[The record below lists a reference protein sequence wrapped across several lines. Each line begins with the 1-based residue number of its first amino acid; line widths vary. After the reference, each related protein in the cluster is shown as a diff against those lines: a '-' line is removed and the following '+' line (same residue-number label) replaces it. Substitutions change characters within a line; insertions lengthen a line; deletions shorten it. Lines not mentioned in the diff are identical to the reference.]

1 MQIKMSN
8 FRMSAFCVALSIS
21 GALYGAGV
29 AGPFAPASP
38 AGDWSGS
45 LKAGFQT
52 LKVVFHVR
60 ETGCTL
66 DSPDQGA
73 YGIPGVMR
81 SAETGS
87 TEMTFKPIGGSFKGK
102 LKDGKL
108 VGVWR
113 QGGGE
118 FPLTLVA
125 GKVEMKRPQDPKP
138 PFSYET
144 EQVTFK
150 NADASLS
157 GTLTL
162 PEDCNGETPVL
173 LMVTG
178 SGPQNRDEEVFNH
191 RPFAVI
197 ADYLARRGVATLRY
211 DDRGV
216 GESKG
221 KTKNISIE
229 DIMMDAES
237 GADLLRKRF
246 AHIGVLGHSEGG
258 TVAFM
263 LAQRGKADFI
273 VSLAASAL
281 KFGDALDGQLRAQL
295 KSAGK
300 SDREIEKELPG
311 LKRAFIHDDD
321 GIRRYL
327 DYDPLPA
334 IKATHCP
341 VLALN
346 GEKDTQ
352 VLCERHLTV
361 LRENLMPK
369 EKMTLKSYPGL
380 NHLFQ
385 RCKTGAGTEYAQIEE
400 TISPEVLS
408 DIVSFVKRVS
418 KSSGGQRQPP
428 GAAAVRCCD
437 RGLNKEN

>member
-1 MQIKMSN
+1 MKKILSLCI
-8 FRMSAFCVALSIS
+8 ALVAAAVVFVGTSVLGGE
-21 GALYGAGV
+21 GAAD
-29 AGPFAPASP
+29 PIASSSV

-52 LKVVFHVR
+52 LKVVFHVG
-60 ETGCTL
+60 ETSCTL

-73 YGIPGVMR
+73 YGIVGVLKSVEAG
-81 SAETGS
+81 SA
-87 TEMTFKPIGGSFKGK
+87 EMTFKPIGGSFKGK

-125 GKVEMKRPQDPKP
+125 GKVEMKRPQEPKP
-138 PFSYET
+138 PFPYKT
-144 EQVTFK
+144 EQVSFK

-162 PEDCNGETPVL
+162 PKNCNGDTPVL

-197 ADYLARRGVATLRY
+197 ADYLARQGIATLRY

-237 GADLLRKRF
+237 GVDLLRKRF
-246 AHIGVLGHSEGG
+246 AHVGVLGHSEGG

-281 KFGDALDGQLRAQL
+281 KLGDVLDGQLRAQL
-295 KSAGK
+295 KRAGK
-300 SDREIEKELPG
+300 SDSEIVDELPG
-311 LKRAFIHDDD
+311 LKQAFIRGDD

-327 DYDPLPA
+327 GYDPLPA

-352 VLCERHLTV
+352 VLCEKHLSV
-361 LRENLMPK
+361 LRANLTPK
-369 EKMTLKSYPGL
+369 EKMTIKSYSGL

-385 RCKTGAGTEYAQIEE
+385 HCKTGVGTEYAQIEE
-400 TISPEVLS
+400 TISPDVLS

-418 KSSGGQRQPP
+418 KEW
-428 GAAAVRCCD
+428 
-437 RGLNKEN
+437 KE